1 MAIQIALVWSPEC
14 EKELKQLGFK
24 ETKVYIKNVDGC
36 ASSKEQKALGD
47 SQFFQMKHTP
57 FQFVTT
63 SWWGAG
69 PD

>member
-1 MAIQIALVWSPEC
+1 MAIQIALAWSPEC

-24 ETKVYIKNVDGC
+24 KTSVYIKDVEGG
-36 ASSKEQKALGD
+36 ATSKEQEHRGD
-47 SQFFQMKHTP
+47 SQFFQMKHSP

-69 PD
+69 PG